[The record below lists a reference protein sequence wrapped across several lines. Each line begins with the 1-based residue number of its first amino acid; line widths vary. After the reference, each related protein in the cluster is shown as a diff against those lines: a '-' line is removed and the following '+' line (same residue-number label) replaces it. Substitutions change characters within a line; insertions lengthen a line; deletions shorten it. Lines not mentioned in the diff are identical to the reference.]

1 MQTESAIT
9 SEYAIVLSK
18 NEAIVQV
25 RIFNEDRPEVIR
37 HAKAFMST
45 KAEWY
50 DKVSVLKTIN
60 HIDDL
65 SKNSKGEI

>member
-1 MQTESAIT
+1 METESTIK
-9 SEYAIVLSK
+9 SQYAIVLSK
-18 NEAIVQV
+18 NEVIVQV
-25 RIFNEDRPEVIR
+25 RIFNEYRPEVIR
-37 HAKAFMST
+37 HAKAFTSA

-60 HIDDL
+60 HINDL

>member
-1 MQTESAIT
+1 METESAIT

-37 HAKAFMST
+37 HAKVFMST